1 MWRLTIYQK
10 FNSTHEIKGEEIK
23 LDGEHPV
30 SFESEDINN
39 LCNVID
45 SMSEVDATEETR
57 YEIRKVVD

>member
-10 FNSTHEIKGEEIK
+10 FTNVYESDGKEVR

-30 SFESEDINN
+30 SYESENISSLFNI
-39 LCNVID
+39 ID
-45 SMSEVDATEETR
+45 MMASAYAIEETR